1 MLQYAVFDTAGP
13 FRGISEALGQ
23 VSGLTWSRKLPEWDI
38 SDVKM

>member
-13 FRGISEALGQ
+13 FWGISEALRQ
-23 VSGLTWSRKLPEWDI
+23 VSGITCGRKLSEWDI